1 MFNFFL
7 IRVIENKWPTW
18 RELFVIVQGYF
29 IFIPIVIFEDILLEC
44 KEGTRS
50 IYWEWLKRHGA
61 HDYISQLVKEEERE
75 IGFTI
80 KTQQANLVTDKINCN
95 NLNEIVYRLNMLR

>member
-1 MFNFFL
+1 MILIIESCLSEPPSEISCFRDVTLYAKTFL
-7 IRVIENKWPTW
+7 
-18 RELFVIVQGYF
+18 
-29 IFIPIVIFEDILLEC
+29 FEDVLLEC

-75 IGFTI
+75 MGFTI
-80 KTQQANLVTDKINCN
+80 KTQQANLVTDRINCN
-95 NLNEIVYRLNMLR
+95 NLNEIVYRLNILR

>member
-1 MFNFFL
+1 LILIIESCLSEPPSEISCFRDVTLYAKTFL
-7 IRVIENKWPTW
+7 
-18 RELFVIVQGYF
+18 
-29 IFIPIVIFEDILLEC
+29 FEDILLEC

-75 IGFTI
+75 MGFTI
-80 KTQQANLVTDKINCN
+80 KTQQANLVTDRINCN
-95 NLNEIVYRLNMLR
+95 NLNEIVYRLNILR

>member
-1 MFNFFL
+1 MILIIESCLSEPPSEISCFRDVTLYAKTFL
-7 IRVIENKWPTW
+7 
-18 RELFVIVQGYF
+18 
-29 IFIPIVIFEDILLEC
+29 FEDILLEC

>member
-1 MFNFFL
+1 MILIIESCLSEPPSEISCFRDVTLYAKTFL
-7 IRVIENKWPTW
+7 
-18 RELFVIVQGYF
+18 
-29 IFIPIVIFEDILLEC
+29 FEDILLEC

-75 IGFTI
+75 MGFTI
-80 KTQQANLVTDKINCN
+80 KTQQANLVTDRINCN
-95 NLNEIVYRLNMLR
+95 NLNEIVYRLNILR

>member
-1 MFNFFL
+1 LILIIESCLSEPPSEISCFRDVTLYAKTFL
-7 IRVIENKWPTW
+7 
-18 RELFVIVQGYF
+18 
-29 IFIPIVIFEDILLEC
+29 FEDVLLEC

-75 IGFTI
+75 MGFTI
-80 KTQQANLVTDKINCN
+80 KTQQANLVTDRINCN
-95 NLNEIVYRLNMLR
+95 NLNEIVYRLNILR